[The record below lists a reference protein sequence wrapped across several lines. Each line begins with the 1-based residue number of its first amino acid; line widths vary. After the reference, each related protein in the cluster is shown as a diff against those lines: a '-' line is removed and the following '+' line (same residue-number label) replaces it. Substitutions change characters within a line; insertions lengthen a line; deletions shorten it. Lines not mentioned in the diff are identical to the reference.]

1 MEDFK
6 AVVKIAENY
15 HQSFISFYN
24 LIAYLKASEN
34 AEPNSLFLKYSQQS
48 FIWWFK

>member
-15 HQSFISFYN
+15 HQSLISFYP
-24 LIAYLKASEN
+24 LIAYLKVSRS
-34 AEPNSLFLKYSQQS
+34 AEPNSLFVKYSQQP
-48 FIWWFK
+48 FI